1 MGDQSERPGRSS
13 IRLFLVDAHKVF
25 TDALAARFAAEEDFV
40 VTGHAASP
48 EAALRA
54 MASAGPDVVVV
65 DVALGA
71 SGDEVAPGVSFVED
85 LCLEHPTVRVVVV
98 TGHDDGPTA
107 LAAVKAGASA
117 FLPKS
122 APVEELARVIRGI
135 LEGETHIP
143 PRLLT
148 FVLDALEK
156 PPAEAE
162 WKTRLARLTARER
175 DVLEQ
180 MVAGVDQATTAQR
193 LFLSLNTVRTH
204 TKHILAKLEVHSTL
218 EAVSIA
224 LRGGMRPGGE
234 ADPARD

>member
-1 MGDQSERPGRSS
+1 LGDQSERPVGSA

-25 TDALAARFAAEEDFV
+25 TDALAARLAAEEDFV

-54 MASAGPDVVVV
+54 MAGAAPDVVIV

-71 SGDEVAPGVSFVED
+71 SGEQVALGVPFIED
-85 LCLEHPTVRVVVV
+85 IRLAHPEVRVVVV
-98 TGHDDGPTA
+98 TGHDDAPAA
-107 LAAVKAGASA
+107 LAAVRAGASA

-122 APVEELARVIRGI
+122 APVEELARVVRGV

-148 FVLDALEK
+148 FVLDALER
-156 PPAEAE
+156 PPAEQE
-162 WKTRLARLTARER
+162 WKVRLARLTARER

-180 MVAGVDQATTAQR
+180 MVAGVDQTTAARR

-224 LRGGMRPGGE
+224 LRGGMRPSGE
-234 ADPARD
+234 PDPTRD